1 MKKKSKD
8 RKSVKA
14 FWFCVE
20 GECEKFY
27 FDHLQKLINDADP
40 KNAAE
45 FIIKI
50 DPNFASYIRSK
61 DPRGTVFF
69 VWDREGNSAEDA
81 LLFQKRMKTVFDAD
95 SRYDAYPGYT
105 HLTFELWILLHF
117 GEFCAPCSRKEGYL
131 RLLNDHSS
139 QKFESLKEY
148 KQEKNFRKVL
158 EQISLEN
165 VKEAVER
172 GKRIREMKTEHG
184 EKPETFGKFQTY
196 GSNPDLLL
204 HQCVEKILREC
215 RPN

>member
-1 MKKKSKD
+1 MKRNKKTQSHKLFY
-8 RKSVKA
+8 RL
-14 FWFCVE
+14 WVE
-20 GECEKFY
+20 GECEKLY
-27 FDHLQKLINDADP
+27 FQHLQRLINRSDP
-40 KNAAE
+40 ERSVE
-45 FIIKI
+45 FSVSVGESLSSCLKTSVWESEE
-50 DPNFASYIRSK
+50 FL
-61 DPRGTVFF
+61 
-69 VWDREGNSAEDA
+69 VWDREGTCEQETASFRKTLEE
-81 LLFQKRMKTVFDAD
+81 LSKKRE
-95 SRYDAYPGYT
+95 RNIYPGYT